1 MLIRFAAS
9 APLRLNKPDFDHIN
23 NVFDELGPIPRLCLD
38 YDAKALSDYRRALSN
53 ALSNLTTKKLECLVG
68 AAKSLQMD
76 ASGAKNLGMDTVSN
90 KICLIRRLNPTDIAD
105 DEVEVLPITAI
116 VGSRIAFQL
125 RNTERSEQIR
135 LYQQLTALPGS
146 KRLSGNVFEAY
157 CQQRFSER
165 ILIKFVPMVR
175 QEDSKAPKNKCRYL
189 HQWYTCNTELTP
201 PSLEKARKA
210 ALEER
215 TSLDIRPL
223 SSFEFISPKQTGRK
237 LKVEPDVYY
246 TPAAPN
252 QDRFDSFIIH
262 DGILYLFQF
271 TNATTH
277 GIKDFFDFFANCTGY
292 PARNNWRFIFVIPS
306 DTETAMTCPVPA
318 TNALRKLALYSAE
331 VAVTM
336 KQKYIS

>member
-1 MLIRFAAS
+1 V
-9 APLRLNKPDFDHIN
+9 NNPDFDHIN

-38 YDAKALSDYRRALSN
+38 YSVEALSSYRRSLSKALSK
-53 ALSNLTTKKLECLVG
+53 LTIEKLEDLVG
-68 AAKSLQMD
+68 ATTCLEMD
-76 ASGAKNLGMDTVSN
+76 PNGAKNLAMDTIFH
-90 KICLIRRLNPTDIAD
+90 KICLIRRLNPADLD

-135 LYQQLTALPGS
+135 LYKQLTALPEA

-165 ILIKFVPMVR
+165 ISIKFVSMVR
-175 QEDSKAPKNKCRYL
+175 LEDSKNKRCYL
-189 HQWYTCNTELTP
+189 HQWYTSNTKLTP

-223 SSFEFISPKQTGRK
+223 SSFEFISPKRTGRN

-252 QDRFDSFIIH
+252 QEGFDSFIIH

-277 GIKDFFDFFANCTGY
+277 GIKDCFDFFAKCTGY
-292 PARNNWRFIFVIPS
+292 PPRKNWRFIFVIPS
-306 DTETAMTCPVPA
+306 DTETAMKCPVPA
-318 TNALRKLALYSAE
+318 THALRKLALYSAE
-331 VAVTM
+331 VALT
-336 KQKYIS
+336 I